1 MQTRSLLFYSFPA
14 CIVFLAFSYTFVPA
28 VFAESPQK
36 VFSGICP
43 PFYIKNQQGELIN
56 PAKKQNIDQPYSP
69 KQTCGTAG
77 CHDYEKITKG
87 YHFQQG
93 KDEEPGREL
102 TRLYQW
108 VLSPGQYGGR
118 W

>member
-1 MQTRSLLFYSFPA
+1 MIART
-14 CIVFLAFSYTFVPA
+14 IVLIIGIIFFLNTS
-28 VFAESPQK
+28 AEGKPVNK
-36 VFSGICP
+36 PFSGVCP
-43 PFYIKNQQGELIN
+43 PFFLRDEQGQIIN
-56 PAKKQNIDQPYSP
+56 PVKNENATIPYSP

-77 CHDYEKITKG
+77 CHNYDKITKG

-93 KDEEPGREL
+93 KDEQPNQKL
-102 TRLYQW
+102 KSLYQW